1 VDVCKRRE
9 AVKLAVSVQGRAM
22 QIKICGVTRHDDAA
36 VALSEGANAIGC
48 VFYPGSPRSVTVK
61 QAREISFAVTGL
73 GLMVGL
79 FVNASE
85 QQIEEALTSVPLHM
99 LQFHGTESPAFCEQ
113 FGRPYIKAI
122 AMSEGVDL
130 LKENDRFHS
139 ASALLLDSPH
149 EGQFGGSGTTFDWSR
164 VLPEVRD
171 RIVLAGGLSAE
182 NVAAAVAQVKPV
194 AVDVSSG
201 VERMKGIKDRAKIR
215 AFINAARAA
224 V

>member
-1 VDVCKRRE
+1 
-9 AVKLAVSVQGRAM
+9 M
-22 QIKICGVTRHDDAA
+22 HIKICGITRRDDAA
-36 VALSEGANAIGC
+36 DALSEGANAVGC
-48 VFYPGSPRSVTVK
+48 VFYPGSPRSVTIN
-61 QAREISFAVTGL
+61 QAHEIFSAVTGL
-73 GLMVGL
+73 GVMVGL

-85 QQIEEALTSVPLHM
+85 QQIEEVLTSVPLHM
-99 LQFHGTESPAFCEQ
+99 LQFHGTESPAFCKQ
-113 FGRPYIKAI
+113 FGRPYLKAI
-122 AMSEGVDL
+122 AMNEGVDL

-139 ASALLLDSPH
+139 ASALLLDSAH
-149 EGQFGGSGTTFDWSR
+149 EGQFGGTGTSFDWSK

-201 VERMKGIKDRAKIR
+201 VEHRKGIKDRAKIR

-224 V
+224 ANAAR